1 MTNLINKEIKL
12 STQILRALDH
22 PLRQQILTHVGNANN
37 SINVTDLQIKL
48 KNNPKVTQPIVS
60 QHLSILRHA
69 KVVTRKTRGK
79 QRYYSVDY
87 QEIERLKSLIK
98 QISNN

>member
-12 STQILRALDH
+12 STQILRALNH

-37 SINVTDLQIKL
+37 SINVTDLHVKL
-48 KNNPKVTQPIVS
+48 KDNTKITQPIVS

-69 KVVTRKTRGK
+69 KVVTRKTSGK

-87 QEIERLKSLIK
+87 KEIERLKSLIK